1 MKYYMVKTISKST
14 DMNKNFA
21 NTIQIGYYGKNQK
34 LLGCYST
41 PEDPWIDFDFRTW
54 MLEDYGYTRECDAR
68 RSWIYKNPENTEFWT
83 TSVEV
88 VSIEV

>member
-41 PEDPWIDFDFRTW
+41 PEDPWIDFDFRT
-54 MLEDYGYTRECDAR
+54 
-68 RSWIYKNPENTEFWT
+68 
-83 TSVEV
+83 
-88 VSIEV
+88 